1 MTQNSKPLR
10 IGYVIFALGALFY
23 AYEYFLRIAPSVMHT
38 QIVQAFHLNATDFG
52 MLSAFYFYAYT
63 PMQLVVGVL
72 IDRYNA
78 RKIIM
83 MAILACA
90 AGSFMIAATDNY
102 TLACIGRFLQ
112 GFGSAFA
119 FVGGL
124 KLTSMWLPKERFASY
139 AGLVNTLGFLGAGIG
154 TIAMSYLVTS
164 LGWRDTIQYFAV
176 LGIALSVGFWITTRK
191 TPKSH
196 NHTETKTKDF
206 KTAGKQLWAL
216 AKMPR
221 VWLAGIFAG
230 LMFLPTTVFAAL
242 WGVPYLEKFHHYP
255 AHEAAFAVAM
265 IFIGCAIDTTITGW
279 LSDTLKTRTK
289 LMRAGALGAA
299 ILSIVLLYVVH
310 VPYAVVCILFVVF
323 GILSSVE
330 ALAFIVAVDLVPSQS
345 AVATAVAFINTLTM
359 IGGMIFQRGLG
370 QLLDFFWSGQ
380 MSHGI
385 RIYGVL
391 DYEKAV
397 TIIPISL
404 ILAFILA
411 LFIRDSI

>member
-1 MTQNSKPLR
+1 MTQNNKPLR
-10 IGYVIFALGALFY
+10 IGYIIFALGALFY
-23 AYEYFLRIAPSVMHT
+23 AYEYFLRIAPSVMHP

-83 MAILACA
+83 IAILACA
-90 AGSFMIAATDNY
+90 AGSFMIAATDSY

-139 AGLVNTLGFLGAGIG
+139 AGLVNMLGFLGAGIG
-154 TIAMSYLVTS
+154 TITMSYLVTS

-176 LGIALSVGFWITTRK
+176 LGIVLSLGFWITTRK
-191 TPKSH
+191 APKSQH
-196 NHTETKTKDF
+196 HAHTKAKDF

-216 AKMPR
+216 VKMPR

-255 AHEAAFAVAM
+255 AHQAAFAVAM
-265 IFIGCAIDTTITGW
+265 IFIGWAIGTAITGW

-289 LMRAGALGAA
+289 LMRFGALGAA
-299 ILSIVLLYVVH
+299 ILAILLLYIVQL
-310 VPYAVVCILFVVF
+310 PYAVICILFILF

-330 ALAFIVAVDLVPSQS
+330 ALAFIVAVDLAPSHS
-345 AVATAVAFINTLTM
+345 AIATAVAFINTLTM

-370 QLLDFFWSGQ
+370 QMLDLFWSGH

-385 RIYGVL
+385 RIYSVL

-404 ILAFILA
+404 IAAFVIA